1 MMSFLAR
8 SPAKTKVQ
16 DSRLISKSPLL
27 FSLLDRLDPDK
38 RYEILDTGPASA
50 DSIDTLSNYHCKLHI
65 TDSRSELCAMNTD
78 ELDSAHKLNRA
89 FVKSLQFYKNQKASL
104 DLILLWDLPN
114 YLQADILSAM
124 ITYLLPH
131 TSKDAYLHCY
141 IHTASM
147 MPENPGKYSIMED
160 SQVRVEYDTDNKCPC
175 PAYYQEALHKL
186 MYPFKVKRSILH
198 TNGIQEYML
207 SQ

>member
-1 MMSFLAR
+1 MPFLAR

-16 DSRLISKSPLL
+16 DSRLSSKSPLL
-27 FSLLDRLDPDK
+27 FSLLDKLDPEK
-38 RYEILDTGPASA
+38 RYEILDCGPASA
-50 DSIDTLSNYHCKLHI
+50 GSIDTLSNYHCKLYI
-65 TDSRSELCAMNTD
+65 TDSRSELCAMDTK

-89 FVKSLQFYKNQKASL
+89 FVKSLQFYKSHKASL

-114 YLQADILSAM
+114 YLQADILSALV
-124 ITYLLPH
+124 TYLLPH
-131 TSKDAYLHCY
+131 TNKDAYLHCY

-147 MPENPGKYSIMED
+147 MPATPGKYSIMED
-160 SQVRVEYDTDNKCPC
+160 SQVRVEYNSDDKRPC

-198 TNGIQEYML
+198 TNGIQEYLL
-207 SQ
+207 SQK

>member
-1 MMSFLAR
+1 MSFLAR

-16 DSRLISKSPLL
+16 ESRLISKSPLL
-27 FSLLDRLDPDK
+27 FSLLDKLDPQR
-38 RYEILDTGPASA
+38 RYEILDTGPASG
-50 DSIDTLSNYHCKLHI
+50 STINTLSNYRCKLHI
-65 TDSRSELCAMNTD
+65 TNSSTELCAMDTAK
-78 ELDSAHKLNRA
+78 LDSAHKLNRA
-89 FVKSLQFYKNQKASL
+89 LVKSLQLYKSQKANL
-104 DLILLWDLPN
+104 NLILLWDLPN
-114 YLQADILSAM
+114 YLQTEILSGM

-147 MPENPGKYSIMED
+147 MPETPGKYSIMQD
-160 SQVRVEYDTDNKCPC
+160 SQVMVEYSTDGKRPC

-186 MYPFKVKRSILH
+186 MSPFRVKRSILH
-198 TNGIQEYML
+198 TNGIQEYLL